1 MPWAPT
7 SSGSRPDGRL
17 TRLSDTLADLA
28 AAGAVTLR
36 EPLDLFAPEGLET
49 PLPLDHLRLLQR
61 SNGLEGYDGYYRL
74 FGLGRGAGM
83 CMQDWNRPALW
94 KEAWQGRADGYLCFG
109 ETGWGDQYA
118 YRAGEPG
125 GEVVRIEAFSMEPE
139 PVAGSFGEFMRG
151 VFLPCA
157 VKPRDELTVQARAR
171 FGRLPLADH
180 VTFLEPPLA
189 GELDPARVVRMPAVA
204 AMRAN
209 AAAFAGR

>member
-1 MPWAPT
+1 M
-7 SSGSRPDGRL
+7 

-28 AAGAVTLR
+28 ASGAVTLR
-36 EPLDLFAPEGLET
+36 EPLDLFAAEGLET
-49 PLPLDHLRLLQR
+49 PLPLEHLRLLQR

-74 FGLGRGAGM
+74 FGLGSRAGVDM
-83 CMQDWNRPALW
+83 AEWNQPDLW
-94 KEAWQGRADGYLCFG
+94 KRDWDGRADGYLCFG

-118 YRAGEPG
+118 YREGEAG
-125 GEVVRIEAFSMEPE
+125 GEVVRIEAFSMEAE
-139 PVAGSFGEFMRG
+139 PVAGSFGEFMRT

-157 VKPRDELTVQARAR
+157 VRPRDELTVQARER

-180 VTFLEPPLA
+180 LTFLEPPLD